1 MCELRNKEWCD
12 CKSVKYFITGKK
24 GKKGFGKGKTIS
36 LNDFVSTGPQAT
48 GGDAA
53 VVVVPS
59 KSSW

>member
-1 MCELRNKEWCD
+1 MI
-12 CKSVKYFITGKK
+12 VKVSNYLTGKK

-36 LNDFVSTGPQAT
+36 LNDFVAKETT

-53 VVVVPS
+53 VVVVP